1 GKFQE
6 INSTISD
13 NQQNITQ
20 SINSLDSNYKQL
32 NQDLGQVFNYR
43 VYSSGWNNDFTGIK
57 NLKGETISVASNRGF
72 SVHVL
77 AADGSI
83 ATSTRY
89 DTYGD
94 PANAVAMSNAIN
106 EIPKDTFVII
116 TNYDYIAM
124 NLNTVKAALLSL
136 GANQFTL
143 DQITGRDAYILI
155 GQKGIGAGRGIELH
169 ATPDSG
175 LNGAKQ
181 IMVAVQ
187 VVSGIPLGLA
197 NNSGNLQKV
206 LENHAQIL
214 QQKITRSDAKE
225 VFAEEIKS
233 FSAKLDTIQYA
244 EDNWILLGDETKTLN
259 VSTGTNQTFPV
270 WELQYKIKELPIA
283 KGDPV
288 VIRIKYN
295 ASAGLIG
302 AVCTIQFHGAV
313 YGLGLPLFTVQ
324 ASGELELTGIFPSD
338 VKATNFEFVPL
349 GLRFDNA
356 PSAGTFSVSN
366 IFISRGNSAPNFKG
380 GFKTTL

>member
-1 GKFQE
+1 M
-6 INSTISD
+6 
-13 NQQNITQ
+13 
-20 SINSLDSNYKQL
+20 DSNYKQL

-89 DTYGD
+89 DTYAD
-94 PANAVAMSNAIN
+94 PANAVAMSNAIQSLPQN
-106 EIPKDTFVII
+106 TFVII

-338 VKATNFEFVPL
+338 VKATNF
-349 GLRFDNA
+349 
-356 PSAGTFSVSN
+356 
-366 IFISRGNSAPNFKG
+366 
-380 GFKTTL
+380 